1 MTRNLYF
8 GPPRRSIH
16 DSQYENM
23 SILHCIEVSVHLTNM
38 EPERTDDTSSEKEEE
53 CQFVT
58 LNMKSQFL
66 V

>member
-1 MTRNLYF
+1 
-8 GPPRRSIH
+8 
-16 DSQYENM
+16 
-23 SILHCIEVSVHLTNM
+23 M
-38 EPERTDDTSSEKEEE
+38 EPERTDDPSSEKEEE